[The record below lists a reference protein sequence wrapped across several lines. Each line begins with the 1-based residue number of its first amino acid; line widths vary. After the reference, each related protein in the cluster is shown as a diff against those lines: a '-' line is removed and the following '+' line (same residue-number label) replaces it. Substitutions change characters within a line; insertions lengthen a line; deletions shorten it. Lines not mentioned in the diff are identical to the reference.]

1 MLYNLLKKRIT
12 NKTYTSI
19 EDMQVMLDLYFF
31 GNRITAEQYEE
42 LVNLLQKEM

>member
-12 NKTYTSI
+12 NKTYTSV

-31 GNRITAEQYEE
+31 GGRITADQYEE
-42 LVNLLQKEM
+42 LTNLL